1 MSPVREDTEGV
12 GEEAQV
18 SEAEGEV
25 ARRPKTE
32 RPLVVKPKNQ
42 APATLRLTIVVSPK
56 TGRHAVWNYIDVVI
70 ASKIGKPC

>member
-1 MSPVREDTEGV
+1 MSTVREDTEGV

-32 RPLVVKPKNQ
+32 RPLVVKPKTRRRPRCASPLWLNRK
-42 APATLRLTIVVSPK
+42 PGATLCGITLI
-56 TGRHAVWNYIDVVI
+56 W
-70 ASKIGKPC
+70 